1 MDRLPVID
9 LTMPAA
15 LYGTDRHAAPIKD
28 LSIKNPSAKT
38 FAEGVDKV
46 PPLVAKTV
54 RFLRQVQQQAIQAQH
69 PKIAS
74 ITFPI
79 QSTVPWPVLSILGQS
94 DRRHFYYDSP
104 QQWAIVG
111 IGSAIG
117 CSAAGPERFSQAQAF
132 TKVWKSRFI
141 HAETSSKADLP
152 GRFVCS
158 ATFFDKPTQQPASLA
173 SDNTVSNNFE
183 PDSFEPVYIFVPQIQ
198 VMTLAEGSNI
208 TFNTLVSPATESAS
222 VNVQQIAHL
231 IHDQLRQIHES
242 TSFGEARR
250 ASRKVVSKDV
260 AGFEGAVT
268 RALEQ
273 IKAGQMHKVVL
284 ADVMD
289 VKAQQAIDVVR
300 SLQTLRK
307 NHPDCTV
314 FSVGNGKG
322 QSFIGASPERLL
334 SINKGRLT
342 TDALA
347 GSASRGK
354 TPETDTETAQSL
366 INSKKERY
374 EHQVVVEFIVS
385 QLRSLGLTP
394 NYTTAPQLLRLLHIQ
409 HLHTPITASLKVENA
424 VSPLDVLA
432 KLHPT
437 PAVAGLP
444 IQAACQLIAKQ
455 ETFARGLYAAP
466 VGWLDTKGNSEF
478 IVGIRSALIDDCTA
492 RLYAGAGIV
501 AGSEPGKE
509 LAEIKLKLQTL
520 LNALV

>member
-1 MDRLPVID
+1 MDRVPVID
-9 LTMPAA
+9 LSMPAA
-15 LYGTDRHAAPIKD
+15 LYGTDRSTPIK
-28 LSIKNPSAKT
+28 NQSAET
-38 FAEGVDKV
+38 FAEGVDKMS
-46 PPLVAKTV
+46 PEVAKTIH
-54 RFLRQVQQQAIQAQH
+54 FLRQVQQQATQAQQS
-69 PKIAS
+69 KIAS

-79 QSTVPWPVLSILGQS
+79 RSVVPWSVLSIFGKLN
-94 DRRHFYYDSP
+94 RRHFYYDSP

-111 IGSAIG
+111 IGSVVG
-117 CSAAGPERFSQAQAF
+117 CSAAGPERFAQAQAF
-132 TKVWKSRFI
+132 IQTWKTQFI

-152 GRFVCS
+152 GRFFCS
-158 ATFFDKPTQQPASLA
+158 ATFFDAPTQQPNLLNSDSIELA
-173 SDNTVSNNFE
+173 DFA

-198 VMTLAEGSNI
+198 VMTLEAGSNI
-208 TFNTLVSPATESAS
+208 TFNTLVQPTTESTS
-222 VNVQQIAHL
+222 VNLQQIAHL
-231 IHDQLRQIHES
+231 IYAQLQQINES
-242 TSFGEARR
+242 ANFGAAKQ
-250 ASRKVVSKDV
+250 ASHKVVSKDV
-260 AGFEGAVT
+260 ASFEGTVT
-268 RALEQ
+268 GALEK
-273 IKAGQMHKVVL
+273 IKHGQVHKVVL

-289 VKAQQAIDVVR
+289 VEAQQAVDVVR

-354 TPETDTETAQSL
+354 TSEADIEIAQSL

-385 QLRSLGLTP
+385 QLRSLGLKPT
-394 NYTTAPQLLRLLHIQ
+394 YATAPQLLRLLHIQ
-409 HLHTPITASLKVENA
+409 HLHTPITANLNTEDS
-424 VSPLDVLA
+424 VSPLNVLA

-444 IQAACQLIAKQ
+444 IGAACQLIRQQ
-455 ETFARGLYAAP
+455 ETFERGLYAAP
-466 VGWLDTKGNSEF
+466 IGWIDTKGNSEF
-478 IVGIRSALIDDCTA
+478 IVGIRSALIDGCKA

-501 AGSEPGKE
+501 AGSEPRKE
-509 LAEIKLKLQTL
+509 LAEIELKLQTL